1 MPPYQRPI
9 YPHIQSVFVSWLSIA
24 DWSSA
29 RSGVAFLKDEIR
41 TLLAHNSR
49 FIRKGHM
56 IFDSQMTRRG
66 FAAAAVTGAA
76 AVGLLGA
83 STNSASAYQGNMERA
98 LGSLHQAL
106 GELRQA
112 TANKGGHR
120 VRAMELVNQA
130 IAETQAG
137 VEFADE
143 HGGG

>member
-1 MPPYQRPI
+1 
-9 YPHIQSVFVSWLSIA
+9 
-24 DWSSA
+24 
-29 RSGVAFLKDEIR
+29 LKDEIR

-56 IFDSQMTRRG
+56 MFDSQMTRRG

-83 STNSASAYQGNMERA
+83 STNSANAYQGNMERA

-120 VRAMELVNQA
+120 VRAMEFVNQA